1 MSRKDITKHL
11 SALLEKHLNPSNDTR
26 IYISKEVSFNC
37 YGGEQTIRVDYM
49 RFKPVNNY
57 TAEGI
62 ENGKFYCYEIKSSV
76 EDFHSPNGHNF
87 IGDYNYYVMPEE
99 VFEKVKDEIPSNVGV
114 ANNLYKLGISARE
127 LTKIGVTSPYE
138 TPFSTFTLIRI
149 SKHFHLGLE
158 SIVTGKMLA

>member
-11 SALLEKHLNPSNDTR
+11 SALLENISILQTIQGY
-26 IYISKEVSFNC
+26 IYQKKLVFNC

-99 VFEKVKDEIPSNVGV
+99 VFEKVKDEIPSNVGSFCS
-114 ANNLYKLGISARE
+114 LLR
-127 LTKIGVTSPYE
+127 
-138 TPFSTFTLIRI
+138 
-149 SKHFHLGLE
+149 
-158 SIVTGKMLA
+158 